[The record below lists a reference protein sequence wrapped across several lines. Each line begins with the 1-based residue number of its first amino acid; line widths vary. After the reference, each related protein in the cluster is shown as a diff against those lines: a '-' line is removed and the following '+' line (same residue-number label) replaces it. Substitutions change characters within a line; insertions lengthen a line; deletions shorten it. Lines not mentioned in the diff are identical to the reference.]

1 LEPLLPRKA
10 RPGVEGGEAG
20 LRAPR
25 AEHPGPTPLLTRHT
39 VAVVDD
45 QVDMRELLQVRLGMV
60 PGLDFVG
67 QGESGSE
74 AISLARLVSP
84 DLMIL
89 DLQMP
94 GMGGAEAIPL
104 LRAAAPQMRIV
115 VYSSMIEGVDLTK
128 GSRPDAAVLKGGNL
142 GELFDL
148 VVGLLAEGPADI
160 VKVDLGRLPVQVA
173 VDAFDSWV
181 GLNARV
187 RGALSTEGD
196 DSSDLLGDVPLKSSE
211 LPCLMGVFMQFGMP
225 LMMATAAGDT
235 MLDLQFMVQ
244 REAGAAARR
253 ALLALGGNGTLRAF
267 NRHWSHNPTSEAEAA
282 LDLVD
287 SRLVDQLPIT

>member
-1 LEPLLPRKA
+1 MEPLRPQSP
-10 RPGVEGGEAG
+10 RPGVEADAAG
-20 LRAPR
+20 LKAPLPEKEAR
-25 AEHPGPTPLLTRHT
+25 IRPLIRHT

-45 QVDMRELLQVRLGMV
+45 QVDMRELLQVRMGMV

-67 QGESGSE
+67 QGASGSE
-74 AISLARLVSP
+74 AIALARLVAP

-89 DLQMP
+89 DLRMP
-94 GMGGAEAIPL
+94 GMGGIEAIPL
-104 LRAAAPQMRIV
+104 LRAAAPHMRIV
-115 VYSSMIEGVDLTK
+115 VYSSMIDGEDLTK
-128 GSRPDAAVLKGGNL
+128 GNRPDAAVLKGGNL
-142 GELFDL
+142 GELFET
-148 VVGLLAEGPADI
+148 VVGLLAEGPADQ

-211 LPCLMGVFMQFGMP
+211 LLCLMGVFMQFGMP
-225 LMMATAAGDT
+225 LMMATATGDT
-235 MLDLQFMVQ
+235 MVDLQFMVQ
-244 REAGAAARR
+244 RETGAAARR

-267 NRHWSHNPTSEAEAA
+267 NRHWSHNPTKEAEEA

-287 SRLVDQLPIT
+287 SRLVDQLPVT

>member
-1 LEPLLPRKA
+1 M
-10 RPGVEGGEAG
+10 
-20 LRAPR
+20 
-25 AEHPGPTPLLTRHT
+25 
-39 VAVVDD
+39 VDD
-45 QVDMRELLQVRLGMV
+45 QVAVRELLQVRIGMV

-67 QGESGSE
+67 QGASGTD
-74 AISLARLVSP
+74 AISLARLVAP

-89 DLQMP
+89 DLRMP

-104 LRAAAPQMRIV
+104 LRAAAPHMRIV
-115 VYSSMIEGVDLTK
+115 VYSSEIRGEGLTK
-128 GSRPDAAVLKGGNL
+128 GNRPDAAVLKGGNL
-142 GELFDL
+142 GELFDM
-148 VVGLLAEGPADI
+148 VDGLLAEGPADV

-187 RGALSTEGD
+187 RSALSTEGD

-211 LPCLMGVFMQFGMP
+211 LLCLMGVFMQFGMP
-225 LMMATAAGDT
+225 LMMASATGDT
-235 MLDLQFMVQ
+235 MVDLQFTVQ

-267 NRHWSHNPTSEAEAA
+267 NRHWSHSPSKEAEEA

-287 SRLVDQLPIT
+287 SRLVDQLPVT